1 MNLKVNSF
9 LICFI
14 FGASKNQ
21 DTFQMNF
28 RLSAGFIV
36 FALFISSFSCSNKS
50 NRSRKPVVQIKI
62 ESLNKKIIS
71 GDDLTIGISVKLKDG
86 DIQDTKLFVD
96 STLLI
101 SSKDA
106 EFNFA
111 IKSFDKIGQHTIK
124 AVATKTDG
132 VEGTYYKTFEVLS
145 NVIPEKFGYEVVESY
160 PHNETFF
167 TEGLEIHNGF
177 VYESTG
183 ENGKSG
189 LYKTNL
195 KTGKTIQSIKLSSKY
210 FGEGITIFNDKIFQ
224 LTYKTKIGFVYNLE
238 NMAVI
243 DSFHFESAE
252 GWGMT
257 HDEKFL
263 IMSDGTNVLTYINPN
278 TYKTVKKLQVYDD
291 KDAVVYLNELEYSE
305 GYIYANVWTTNL
317 LVKIDSET
325 GKVLQKIDL
334 EGILSSTNSAE
345 QVDYL
350 NGIAIDPVSK
360 KMYVT
365 AKLYPK
371 IFEIKLIKKE

>member
-1 MNLKVNSF
+1 
-9 LICFI
+9 
-14 FGASKNQ
+14 
-21 DTFQMNF
+21 
-28 RLSAGFIV
+28 
-36 FALFISSFSCSNKS
+36 
-50 NRSRKPVVQIKI
+50 
-62 ESLNKKIIS
+62 
-71 GDDLTIGISVKLKDG
+71 LKDG
-86 DIQDTKLFVD
+86 EIRETKLYVD
-96 STLLI
+96 SILLT
-101 SSKDA
+101 SSKDV
-106 EFNFA
+106 EFNFSL
-111 IKSFDKIGQHTIK
+111 KSFENVGQHTIK

-145 NVIPEKFGYEVVESY
+145 NVTPEKYGYEVVQTY

-167 TEGLEIHNGF
+167 TEGLEIHYGF

-195 KTGKTIQSIKLSSKY
+195 KTGKTIQSIKLSDKY
-210 FGEGITIFNDKIFQ
+210 FGEGITIFDDKIFQ

-238 NMAVI
+238 NMALI

-257 HDEKFL
+257 HDDKNL
-263 IMSDGTNVLTYINPN
+263 IMSDGTNILTYINPKN
-278 TYKTVKKLQVYDD
+278 FKTVKKLQVYDD

-317 LVKIDSET
+317 LVKIDPKT
-325 GKVLQKIDL
+325 GKVLDKIDL
-334 EGILSSTNSAE
+334 DGILSLTNSGK

-350 NGIAIDPVSK
+350 NGIAIDPVTK

-365 AKLYPK
+365 GKLYPK
-371 IFEIKLIKKE
+371 LFEIKLVKKG

>member
-1 MNLKVNSF
+1 
-9 LICFI
+9 
-14 FGASKNQ
+14 
-21 DTFQMNF
+21 MNF
-28 RLSAGFIV
+28 RLSAGIIFL
-36 FALFISSFSCSNKS
+36 ALLICSFSCSNKP
-50 NRSRKPVVQIKI
+50 NRSRKPVVQINI
-62 ESLNKKIIS
+62 ESLNRKISS
-71 GDDLTIGISVKLKDG
+71 GDDLTIDISVKVKDG
-86 DIQDTKLFVD
+86 EIQETKLFVD
-96 STLLI
+96 SILLT
-101 SSKDA
+101 SSKNADFIFA
-106 EFNFA
+106 LKNF
-111 IKSFDKIGQHTIK
+111 DNTGQHTIK

-132 VEGTYYKTFEVLS
+132 IEGTYYKTFEVLS
-145 NVIPEKFGYEVVESY
+145 NVVPEKYGYEVVHTY

-195 KTGKTIQSIKLSSKY
+195 KTGKTIQSIKLSDKY

-224 LTYKTKIGFVYNLE
+224 LTYKTKIGFVHNLE

-257 HDEKFL
+257 HDEKNL
-263 IMSDGTNVLTYINPN
+263 IMSDGTNILTYINPN

-305 GYIYANVWTTNL
+305 GYIYANIWTTNM
-317 LVKIDSET
+317 LVKIDSKT
-325 GKVLQKIDL
+325 GKVLDKIDL
-334 EGILSSTNSAE
+334 DGILSLTNSSK
-345 QVDYL
+345 QDDVL
-350 NGIAIDPVSK
+350 NGIAIDPVTK

-365 AKLYPK
+365 CKLYPK
-371 IFEIKLIKKE
+371 LFEIKLIKKE